1 MIEPIEAAGTVFFA
15 DERGTNTVPIPPK
28 GGSDAETIILVNAFG
43 PLSSN
48 RIFTARNS
56 FPAVFIATAS
66 RGQAR
71 GGAAIRRKV
80 SVIPVPDAIA
90 ACEPR
95 RIYSGEVFG
104 LRFFFGRV
112 DRLRHIGRMTK
123 PMYVAGGV
131 PM

>member
-1 MIEPIEAAGTVFFA
+1 MFFA
-15 DERGTNTVPIPPK
+15 DEWRTNTVPIPPK
-28 GGSDAETIILVNAFG
+28 GGSDAETTIPVDAFEILQT
-43 PLSSN
+43 N
-48 RIFTARNS
+48 RIFTARNL
-56 FPAVFIATAS
+56 FPAIFLATAS
-66 RGQAR
+66 RGQACER
-71 GGAAIRRKV
+71 AAIRGKV
-80 SVIPVPDAIA
+80 FVIPVPDAIA